1 MKKMKSLALLLSLSV
16 ILWNCTSKSEE
27 EEAKEEP
34 KTGLEAIQK
43 MADEAEKMS
52 KEGPKETV
60 DPKLLKALLP
70 DDADGLKRSE
80 ASSEKSSAMGF
91 GVSTAK
97 ASYRDDSGQDIDVNI
112 TDVAGMGV
120 ALMGMAAWSM
130 ASIDKET
137 ENGYEK
143 TTEYQGHKA
152 FEKYNTQSK
161 NGEISVIVANRY
173 IVQVEGRDVSID
185 KIKSVLGDIDLG
197 KLADLK

>member
-1 MKKMKSLALLLSLSV
+1 MKTIKLLAIFLSLAVLT
-16 ILWNCTSKSEE
+16 WNCASKDAE
-27 EEAKEEP
+27 EEP
-34 KTGLEAIQK
+34 KNGLEALQK
-43 MADEAEKMS
+43 LGEEAERMS

-60 DPKLLKALLP
+60 DPKLLKELLP
-70 DDADGLKRSE
+70 ADADGLKRKE
-80 ASSEKSSAMGF
+80 ASSEKSAAMGF

-97 ASYRDDSGQDIDVNI
+97 ASYRDDNGQDIDVNI

-137 ENGYEK
+137 ETGYEK
-143 TTEYQGHKA
+143 TTEYKGHKA

-173 IVQVEGRDVSID
+173 IVQVEGRDVDMD
-185 KIKSVLGDIDLG
+185 KIKSVLDDIDLD
-197 KLADLK
+197 KLADIK

>member
-1 MKKMKSLALLLSLSV
+1 MKTIKLLAIFLSLAVLT
-16 ILWNCTSKSEE
+16 WNCASKDAE

-34 KTGLEAIQK
+34 KNGLEALQK
-43 MADEAEKMS
+43 LGEEAERMS

-60 DPKLLKALLP
+60 DPKLLKELLP
-70 DDADGLKRSE
+70 ADADGLKRKE
-80 ASSEKSSAMGF
+80 ASSEKSAAMGF

-97 ASYRDDSGQDIDVNI
+97 ASYRDDNGQDIDVNI

-137 ENGYEK
+137 ETGYEK
-143 TTEYQGHKA
+143 TTEYKGHKA

-173 IVQVEGRDVSID
+173 IVQVEGRDVEMD
-185 KIKSVLGDIDLG
+185 KIKSVLDDIDLD
-197 KLADLK
+197 KLADIK

>member
-1 MKKMKSLALLLSLSV
+1 MKTIKLLAIFLSLAVLT
-16 ILWNCTSKSEE
+16 WNCASKDAE

-34 KTGLEAIQK
+34 KNGLEALQK
-43 MADEAEKMS
+43 LGEEAERMS

-60 DPKLLKALLP
+60 DPKLLKELLP
-70 DDADGLKRSE
+70 ADADGLKRKE
-80 ASSEKSSAMGF
+80 ASSEKSAAMGF

-97 ASYRDDSGQDIDVNI
+97 ASYRDDNGQDIDVNI

-137 ENGYEK
+137 ETGYEK
-143 TTEYQGHKA
+143 TTEYKGHKA

-173 IVQVEGRDVSID
+173 IVQVEGRDVAMD
-185 KIKSVLGDIDLG
+185 KIKSVLDDIDLD
-197 KLADLK
+197 KLADIK

>member
-1 MKKMKSLALLLSLSV
+1 MKTIKLLAIFLSLAVLT
-16 ILWNCTSKSEE
+16 WNCASKDAE

-34 KTGLEAIQK
+34 KNGLEALQK
-43 MADEAEKMS
+43 LGEEAERMS

-60 DPKLLKALLP
+60 DPKLLKELLP
-70 DDADGLKRSE
+70 ADADGLKRKE
-80 ASSEKSSAMGF
+80 ASSEKSAAMGF

-97 ASYRDDSGQDIDVNI
+97 ASYRDDNGQDIDVNI

-137 ENGYEK
+137 ETGYEK
-143 TTEYQGHKA
+143 TTEYKGHKA

-173 IVQVEGRDVSID
+173 IVQVEGRDVDMD
-185 KIKSVLGDIDLG
+185 KIKSVLDDIDLD
-197 KLADLK
+197 KLADIK

>member
-1 MKKMKSLALLLSLSV
+1 MKTIKLIAIFLSLAVLT
-16 ILWNCTSKSEE
+16 WNCASKDAE

-34 KTGLEAIQK
+34 KNGLEALQK
-43 MADEAEKMS
+43 LGEEAERMS

-60 DPKLLKALLP
+60 DPKLLKELLP
-70 DDADGLKRSE
+70 ADADGLKRKE
-80 ASSEKSSAMGF
+80 ASSEKSAAMGF

-97 ASYRDDSGQDIDVNI
+97 ASYRDDNGQDIDVNI

-137 ENGYEK
+137 ETGYEK
-143 TTEYQGHKA
+143 TTEYKGHKA

-173 IVQVEGRDVSID
+173 IVQVEGRDVDMD
-185 KIKSVLGDIDLG
+185 KIKSVLDDIDLD
-197 KLADLK
+197 KLADIK

>member
-1 MKKMKSLALLLSLSV
+1 MKTIKLLAIFLSLAVLT
-16 ILWNCTSKSEE
+16 WNCASKDAE

-34 KTGLEAIQK
+34 KNGLEALQK
-43 MADEAEKMS
+43 LGEEAERMS

-60 DPKLLKALLP
+60 DPKLLKELLP
-70 DDADGLKRSE
+70 ADADGLKRKE
-80 ASSEKSSAMGF
+80 ASSEKSAAMGF

-97 ASYRDDSGQDIDVNI
+97 ASYRDDNGQDIDVNI

-137 ENGYEK
+137 ETGYEK
-143 TTEYQGHKA
+143 TTEYKGHKA
-152 FEKYNTQSK
+152 FEKYDTQSK

-173 IVQVEGRDVSID
+173 IVQVEGRDVDMD
-185 KIKSVLGDIDLG
+185 KIKSVLDDIDLG
-197 KLADLK
+197 KLADIK